1 MAPPTAR
8 HSPSFITSHNE
19 RSTYARRRP
28 CPSASFPWLAS
39 LAWWRC
45 WRWCARA
52 GPTIHPSRS
61 SPQSDGP
68 GSKVSRLPLVCWT
81 MATLLGISFEL
92 SALFAWEVAVR
103 FLACGG
109 CGRAEFRL
117 TDITHVFDI
126 DNSTVV
132 INSLR
137 DNPRCKTRSRHRS
150 RCASIDSL
158 VSTDPSKRSKLQKLA
173 FLSPVTCG

>member
-1 MAPPTAR
+1 M
-8 HSPSFITSHNE
+8 H
-19 RSTYARRRP
+19 
-28 CPSASFPWLAS
+28 
-39 LAWWRC
+39 
-45 WRWCARA
+45 
-52 GPTIHPSRS
+52 
-61 SPQSDGP
+61 
-68 GSKVSRLPLVCWT
+68 
-81 MATLLGISFEL
+81 
-92 SALFAWEVAVR
+92 

-137 DNPRCKTRSRHRS
+137 DKPRCKTRSRHRS